1 MLHLSS
7 VDLKKEKIESLII
20 PVCEDEDIHD
30 SKTIT
35 SLIRKAMKIKE
46 FKGDKGDEVA
56 FYNLPEVKAV
66 RVIFMGLGK
75 LEKVNMEALRA
86 MAGKAVNGAIK
97 KKSLRD
103 FNRSSFAQENKN

>member
-7 VDLKKEKIESLII
+7 IDLKKEKIESLVI
-20 PVCEDEDIHD
+20 PVCEDKDIHD

-35 SLIRKAMKIKE
+35 SLIRKAKKIKE

-56 FYNLPEVKAV
+56 FFNLPEIKAV

-75 LEKVNMEALRA
+75 LEKINMETLRA
-86 MAGKAVNGAIK
+86 MAGKAVNVAIK
-97 KKSLRD
+97 KNLY
-103 FNRSSFAQENKN
+103 SFTSISIIIFLL